1 MVLGE
6 KGMASRPTSREIEAA
21 ARVLHDMGLRHHWW
35 DPYRKSY
42 DELAATD
49 AVGKEEFDAI
59 VEAVLV
65 AAYAVRS

>member
-1 MVLGE
+1 M
-6 KGMASRPTSREIEAA
+6 SPRPTLQEIEAA
-21 ARVLHDMGLRHHWW
+21 ARVLHEAGLRHHWW

-59 VEAVLV
+59 VEAILR
-65 AAYAVRS
+65 AAAEARS